1 MLSITL
7 LLRKDRK
14 KIRRAFMTKYI
25 LIADDNRVFRK
36 QLEQLLARQNYEVL
50 IAQNSEQLV
59 QIAQEY
65 VPDLVLVDLMTEYLG
80 GYEAIRVLRYNSR
93 TAYLPIIILS
103 TKAAP
108 NDIVA
113 GLDAGADD
121 YIAKPFNIPELLAR
135 IDRRLCHAAQQQA
148 GNSYAVYG
156 EIERE
161 VSGS

>member
-161 VSGS
+161 VS